1 MKVSAEVLVPDDD
14 MWELMRRNEDL
25 KAREHWR
32 RQQSHRYDESQ
43 MIGKPSWAHTLYD
56 ISCGLVD
63 PYYFEHIYGL
73 PSQLAKR

>member
-1 MKVSAEVLVPDDD
+1 
-14 MWELMRRNEDL
+14 
-25 KAREHWR
+25 
-32 RQQSHRYDESQ
+32 